1 MSEEAKRRLEEYE
14 KSLDKLR
21 ELKIRNISEL
31 WIEYDRQ
38 NDILYISFG
47 REEADES
54 IMLDEDIVVLIRGET
69 LVGIVIN
76 NFSQRT

>member
-1 MSEEAKRRLEEYE
+1 MGEEAKRRLEEYE

-21 ELKIRNISEL
+21 ELKIRNINEL

>member
-14 KSLDKLR
+14 RSLDKLR

>member
-21 ELKIRNISEL
+21 ELKIRNINEL